1 MTKTELLRK
10 YLVEETKEFTAEE
23 LETEEFTESEW
34 DTLEIAGR
42 EYLVCTEKEADE
54 KAAEDI
60 KNSLWAFNAN
70 FILDHSKLNGY
81 NDATVKAFQQMQE
94 SLCENANELVS
105 AIIEDIDEFIEDA
118 ISSDGRAHF
127 LSTYDDEE
135 NETEDDNGETFYIY
149 RLN

>member
-1 MTKTELLRK
+1 
-10 YLVEETKEFTAEE
+10 
-23 LETEEFTESEW
+23 
-34 DTLEIAGR
+34 
-42 EYLVCTEKEADE
+42 
-54 KAAEDI
+54 
-60 KNSLWAFNAN
+60 
-70 FILDHSKLNGY
+70 LDHSKLNGY